1 MGIISFVIKSNLPI
15 HVIWK
20 CPVSI
25 AILQNSLK
33 KLGFQNIALRSED
46 GLEFAK
52 QINRPFDV
60 ILLDPPFQSDYLSKL
75 LPVLVDKLA
84 ADGLIYVESG
94 APFEPDQEWQVV
106 KQAKAGAVFYQLL
119 LTYSLEF
126 NSENY

>member
-1 MGIISFVIKSNLPI
+1 MFAGSGAWGFEAASRGATEVVMIERNRDIYRN
-15 HVIWK
+15 
-20 CPVSI
+20 
-25 AILQNSLK
+25 LQNSLK

-119 LTYSLEF
+119 QHSQI
-126 NSENY
+126 